1 MTTTVPTPD
10 AVAARR
16 RAQALAARL
25 LHRAWC
31 TLRELPARLAR
42 RRRLA
47 RMHATLAALDEAT
60 LRDLGLA
67 RAEATT
73 YWAEAEG
80 LRPPRSPHVVVRR
93 PWPAHT
99 PYLRPVAP

>member
-1 MTTTVPTPD
+1 MTTPVPFLDT
-10 AVAARR
+10 AAARAH
-16 RAQALAARL
+16 AQALAARL

-31 TLRELPARLAR
+31 ALRDLPARLAR

-47 RMHATLAALDEAT
+47 RMHATLAAMDEAT

-67 RAEATT
+67 RAEAAT

-80 LRPPRSPHVVVRR
+80 LRPARSPHVVVRR
-93 PWPAHT
+93 AWPAHT